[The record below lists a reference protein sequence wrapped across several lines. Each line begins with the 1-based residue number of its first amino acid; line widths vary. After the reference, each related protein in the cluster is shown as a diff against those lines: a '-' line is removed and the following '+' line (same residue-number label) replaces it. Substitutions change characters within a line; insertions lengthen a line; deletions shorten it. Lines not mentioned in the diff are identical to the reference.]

1 MKKSIL
7 MTIIAL
13 LVSTVMYSQVPQEFS
28 YQSVIRDNTGKL
40 LINEDLSVTVSIT
53 NNGSSVYSESHSIKT
68 SSNGLISLNVGSK
81 NPTSFSNIDWSVG
94 SYYIDVSISDSN
106 GLTINTENKLLSV
119 PYALSLIHI

>member
-1 MKKSIL
+1 MKMKKSIL

-68 SSNGLISLNVGSK
+68 SSIGLISLNVGS
-81 NPTSFSNIDWSVG
+81 
-94 SYYIDVSISDSN
+94 
-106 GLTINTENKLLSV
+106 
-119 PYALSLIHI
+119 